1 MSPLTPE
8 SINFGF
14 IIHPCDHRLSC
25 ASSSASNIQP
35 INTDVD
41 SCYSQF
47 VRSFAGSASLF
58 PNSRLLPDP
67 RPIARSTLKRQE
79 PSPSP
84 SPAPSFHMDKDISAM
99 AQPPVSIKLHRE
111 LLITGEPRG
120 DTKEDSR
127 SISPQYHIEQSP
139 PPEQNS
145 DVNRVDRQLQYLV
158 DPRLKLY
165 PFVLPP
171 NLWEEPT
178 SEGVVQSDQEIQ
190 QASRSIVP
198 FSVSTLNVPINTHS
212 TYSPSQSP
220 PSPSTSVTPLII
232 QNPHFSDP
240 RVGKH
245 RIPSALLNRPL
256 NESLHLSS
264 IIPYPGEPSK
274 MGQLVW
280 LNVKTAYHL
289 RKGGCIIVRNYQGKL
304 RSCYGI
310 EAEDA
315 AMRRKKAAILQMSS
329 THTPSMMT
337 SKKARAHLRTAL
349 IKRIPSQ
356 EAELRAQVARTLIP
370 RGHGTKRGPRDAFKG
385 R

>member
-8 SINFGF
+8 SINSGF
-14 IIHPCDHRLSC
+14 IIPPCDHRLSC

-35 INTDVD
+35 INTDVG

-47 VRSFAGSASLF
+47 IHSFAGSSSLF
-58 PNSRLLPDP
+58 PNSRLLLDP

-84 SPAPSFHMDKDISAM
+84 TPSFHMDKGLSAM
-99 AQPPVSIKLHRE
+99 KQPPVSIKLHRE
-111 LLITGEPRG
+111 LLITGESRG
-120 DTKEDSR
+120 DAREVSR

-145 DVNRVDRQLQYLV
+145 DVNRLDRQLQYLV

-178 SEGVVQSDQEIQ
+178 SEEVVQSDQEIQ
-190 QASRSIVP
+190 QASRSILP
-198 FSVSTLNVPINTHS
+198 LSLFTLNVPVNTHS

-220 PSPSTSVTPLII
+220 PSPSTSVTPLVI
-232 QNPHFSDP
+232 QNPLFSDP
-240 RVGKH
+240 QVGKH

-264 IIPYPGEPSK
+264 LIPYPGELSK

-280 LNVKTAYHL
+280 LNAKTAYHL

-315 AMRRKKAAILQMSS
+315 AMRRKGDHSS
-329 THTPSMMT
+329 DEY
-337 SKKARAHLRTAL
+337 
-349 IKRIPSQ
+349 Q

-370 RGHGTKRGPRDAFKG
+370 RGNGTQPGPRGPRMRSKIVEA
-385 R
+385 RA